1 MISLGNSKPCVWLC
15 NLVRGLRL
23 QGILFVAIRHRCPSV
38 SLGMRQFANILAS
51 VGDLVPHCGS
61 GVPEAG
67 MPAHSIGL
75 YPHGQTAFE
84 Q

>member
-1 MISLGNSKPCVWLC
+1 
-15 NLVRGLRL
+15 
-23 QGILFVAIRHRCPSV
+23 
-38 SLGMRQFANILAS
+38 MRQFANILAS

-67 MPAHSIGL
+67 MPAHSIGQ